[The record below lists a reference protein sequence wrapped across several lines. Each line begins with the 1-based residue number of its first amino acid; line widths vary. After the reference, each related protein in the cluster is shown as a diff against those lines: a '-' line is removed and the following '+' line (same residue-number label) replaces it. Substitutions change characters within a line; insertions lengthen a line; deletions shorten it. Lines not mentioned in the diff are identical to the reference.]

1 MKLLAALAVLLMSAF
16 ACAQGPKSCD
26 ELKGEIA
33 KKLEA
38 KGVKSY
44 ALEIVAKDK
53 EAEGTVV
60 GTCEAGTKKIV
71 YRQTAAQA
79 QPAPAKK
86 SS

>member
-1 MKLLAALAVLLMSAF
+1 MKTLAAVAVLLVSSF

-38 KGVKSY
+38 KGVKSCV
-44 ALEIVAKDK
+44 LEIVAKDK

-60 GTCEAGTKKIV
+60 GTCEAGAKKIV
-71 YRQTAAQA
+71 YRKTANLQ
-79 QPAPAKK
+79 
-86 SS
+86 